1 MKALVKISKENLI
14 KSWMEKGEGLLDKNI
29 GDNGTYGVAYWI
41 LKEGTKNKELST
53 YIT

>member
-1 MKALVKISKENLI
+1 MEEGEENKYILC
-14 KSWMEKGEGLLDKNI
+14 DKKI
-29 GDNGTYGVAYWI
+29 GDNEAYGIAYWI